1 MKPSTPHA
9 AGTWLVLAVT
19 TAIQALGSMA
29 LLTLPVMA
37 PEVGRALQVSPAL
50 VGLYIS
56 LVYVGAV
63 VSTVLGG
70 ALVARWG
77 AIRVSQAGLVICALG
92 MAVCALPHLAA
103 VAVGAVLIGLGYGPI
118 TPASSHLLALSTPA
132 HRLALVFSIKQ
143 TGVPLGS
150 LLAGAIVPTLL
161 LLVGW
166 QASLILVGLACVF
179 VALGSQPLQQALDAD
194 RQADARINMRALIDP
209 VRMVFGHPAL
219 RSLAL
224 CTMMFSVVQM
234 STTSYLVTFL
244 HEDLSMGLVGAGLLL
259 SLAQA
264 AGVVGRIVWGLVA
277 DRWLGAQR
285 MLLVL
290 ATGMA
295 ATALATALITPGMS
309 PGWVWLVLV
318 MSGASAIGW
327 NGVYLAEVAR
337 RAPPGKASL
346 ATGGTLGFTFS
357 GVVMGPALFGA
368 VSSQFGTYRA
378 GFLMLVLAA
387 LASVALLVL
396 GQRRPAQV

>member
-1 MKPSTPHA
+1 MSTQAPQS

-37 PEVGRALQVSPAL
+37 PEVGRSLQVSPAL
-50 VGLYIS
+50 VGVYMS
-56 LVYVGAV
+56 LVYLGAV
-63 VSTVLGG
+63 ASTVLGG

-77 AIRVSQAGLVICALG
+77 AIRISQAALVLCALG
-92 MAVCALPHLAA
+92 MALCAVPHLAV
-103 VAVGAVLIGLGYGPI
+103 VAAGAFLIGIGYGPI

-132 HRLALVFSIKQ
+132 HRMALVFSIKQ

-161 LLVGW
+161 LLAGW
-166 QASLILVGLACVF
+166 QMSLVAVALVCVL
-179 VALGSQPLQQALDAD
+179 VALGSQPLRTGLDAD
-194 RQADARINMRALIDP
+194 RRGEARIDLLRAFVDP
-209 VRMVFGHPAL
+209 VRMVLGHPAL

-224 CTMMFSVVQM
+224 CTMLFSMVQM

-244 HEDLSMGLVGAGLLL
+244 HEDLSMGLVAAGLLL
-259 SLAQA
+259 SVAQA
-264 AGVVGRIVWGLVA
+264 GGVVGRILWGFVA

-285 MLLVL
+285 MLMAL
-290 ATGMA
+290 ASMMA
-295 ATALATALITPGMS
+295 VTALATALITPDTS
-309 PGWVWLVLV
+309 RAWIWAVLIL
-318 MSGASAIGW
+318 SGASAIGW

-337 RAPPGKASL
+337 RAPAGKASL

-368 VSSQFGTYRA
+368 VASLFGTYRA
-378 GFLMLVLAA
+378 GFGMLVLAA
-387 LASVALLVL
+387 LASMALLAL
-396 GQRRPAQV
+396 GQRRPGP

>member
-1 MKPSTPHA
+1 MKAQSPQA
-9 AGTWLVLAVT
+9 ADTWLVLAVT

-50 VGLYIS
+50 VGVYIS
-56 LVYVGAV
+56 IVYLGAV

-77 AIRVSQAGLVICALG
+77 AIRVSQAALVLCALG
-92 MAVCALPHLAA
+92 LVLCAVPHLTA
-103 VAVGAVLIGLGYGPI
+103 VAAGAFLIGLGYGPI

-132 HRLALVFSIKQ
+132 HRMSLVFSIKQ

-150 LLAGAIVPTLL
+150 LLAGATVPTLL
-161 LLVGW
+161 LLTGW
-166 QASLILVGLACVF
+166 QWSLLVVGVVCLA
-179 VALGSQPLQQALDAD
+179 VALGSQPLRLALDAD
-194 RQADARINMRALIDP
+194 RRGDVRIDLLRAFVDP
-209 VRMVFGHPAL
+209 VRMVLGHAAL

-224 CTMMFSVVQM
+224 CTMLFSVVQM

-244 HEDLSMGLVGAGLLL
+244 HEDLSMGLVAAGFLL
-259 SLAQA
+259 SVAQA
-264 AGVVGRIVWGLVA
+264 GGVVGRILWGFVA

-285 MLLVL
+285 MLMAL
-290 ATGMA
+290 ASMMA
-295 ATALATALITPGMS
+295 VTALATAWITADTPRV
-309 PGWVWLVLV
+309 WVWVVLIL
-318 MSGASAIGW
+318 SGASAIGW

-337 RAPPGKASL
+337 RAPAGKASL

-368 VSSQFGTYRA
+368 VASQFGTYRA
-378 GFLMLVLAA
+378 GFGMLVLAA
-387 LASVALLVL
+387 LGSLTLLAL
-396 GQRRPAQV
+396 GQRRAAQ